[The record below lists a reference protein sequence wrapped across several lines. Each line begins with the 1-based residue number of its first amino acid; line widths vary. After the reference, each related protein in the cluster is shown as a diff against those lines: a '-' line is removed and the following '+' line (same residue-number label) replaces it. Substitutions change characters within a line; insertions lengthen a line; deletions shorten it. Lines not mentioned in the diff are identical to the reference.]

1 MNKPP
6 ITKEEYLKAISGYNL
21 TTREKE
27 LSYLKINGFSN
38 KRIAEMYGI
47 SITTVKKHFTHIY
60 EKVWVSG
67 RAEFVE
73 LILDRIRKCNCH
85 R

>member
-1 MNKPP
+1 MMNSWP
-6 ITKEEYLKAISGYNL
+6 ITKEEYMKAVSEYGL
-21 TTREKE
+21 TSREKE
-27 LSYLKINGFSN
+27 LAFLKISGFSN

-60 EKVWVSG
+60 EKAWVPG

-73 LILDRIRKCNCH
+73 LILDKI
-85 R
+85 